1 MQLRYERRNDRI
13 EGNVQSETLLFA
25 IRVAHLAFSVIH
37 SCAVQAHYI
46 KHKLLLELHTLRTA
60 FRYMVS
66 FGRTKS
72 LSAILNASATHAKCC
87 VFSDNWSCL

>member
-46 KHKLLLELHTLRTA
+46 KHKIASRITHRTHSIQI
-60 FRYMVS
+60 YGVVWKNKEPVGNS
-66 FGRTKS
+66 
-72 LSAILNASATHAKCC
+72 
-87 VFSDNWSCL
+87 